1 MYQVVPSTSMDT
13 TGVNWNP
20 NGITQTVPNWATT
33 ITYPP
38 SSLRDMT
45 EDEVTIEKVD
55 NGYIF
60 TTKNT
65 TLVAKTIFDL
75 TELLQQKFETK
86 KETK

>member
-1 MYQVVPSTSMDT
+1 MYQVVPQTSMDT
-13 TGVNWNP
+13 TGINWNP
-20 NGITQTVPNWATT
+20 NTQTVPNWGTTT

-38 SSLRDMT
+38 SSSRDMT

-60 TTKNT
+60 TTRDT
-65 TLVAKTIFDL
+65 TLVAKSIFDL

-86 KETK
+86 KENK